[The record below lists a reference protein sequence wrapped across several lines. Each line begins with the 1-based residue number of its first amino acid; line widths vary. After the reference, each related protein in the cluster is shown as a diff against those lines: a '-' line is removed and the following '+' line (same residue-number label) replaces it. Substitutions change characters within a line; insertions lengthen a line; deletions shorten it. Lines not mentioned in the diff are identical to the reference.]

1 MYQVLCGK
9 SLGGQWTFPIA
20 SAQHFESNMAREVLL
35 SVARKHLPSEKNVIS
50 AIGGGTCPPKNWCY
64 LPCTKHRAAASSL
77 ILSSR

>member
-35 SVARKHLPSEKNVIS
+35 SVARKHLPSEQNVIS
-50 AIGGGTCPPKNWCY
+50 AIGGGTSDAICLVQSTEQQPVP
-64 LPCTKHRAAASSL
+64 
-77 ILSSR
+77 